1 MISSDEKDTLLA
13 WIEKIEDKFIPNNYT
28 PYRKYYVFSNDNSCP
43 YLLWDIRNRI
53 IQKENLE
60 KCVGEPYIGDYIGW
74 ISEGGSIHHH
84 MDPGCNGLDRKKL
97 NHIRYN
103 FFLSLPKEGGLPI
116 YNGEVKYPK
125 EGEYLLCKSGTEY
138 HSCTEVVGDKPRIVL
153 SYGFLQ

>member
-103 FFLSLPKEGGLPI
+103 FFLVYLKKVDCLFTMEKLSTLKKVNI
-116 YNGEVKYPK
+116 YFVNQVQSIIHVRK
-125 EGEYLLCKSGTEY
+125 
-138 HSCTEVVGDKPRIVL
+138 
-153 SYGFLQ
+153 